1 MQLIITGRHVDVTPA
16 LRDYVNDKMERIIR
30 HCDQL
35 TEVRC
40 ILEVEKLRHKAE
52 ATLYVS
58 GGTIFAEAVA
68 DDMYAAID
76 GLVDKLDKQVRRYKD
91 RVRGNHAGGVKRAAS
106 LG

>member
-16 LRDYVNDKMERIIR
+16 LRDYVNEKMGRIIR

-76 GLVDKLDKQVRRYKD
+76 GLVDRLDRRVKKHKDKQNDHHVREAHRQ
-91 RVRGNHAGGVKRAAS
+91 RLA
-106 LG
+106 

>member
-16 LRDYVNDKMERIIR
+16 LRDYVNDKMDRIVR

-76 GLVDKLDKQVRRYKD
+76 GLVDRLDRRVKKHKDKQND
-91 RVRGNHAGGVKRAAS
+91 HHVKEAHRQRLA
-106 LG
+106 